1 MTTKVYSTPMCPYCE
16 TLKMFL
22 RDNGIEFE
30 AIDVSKDD
38 KAREEMVEKTGQMG
52 VPVISIDEQF
62 IVGFNRAKIV
72 KLLGIKD

>member
-1 MTTKVYSTPMCPYCE
+1 MCPYCE

-72 KLLGIKD
+72 ELLGIKD